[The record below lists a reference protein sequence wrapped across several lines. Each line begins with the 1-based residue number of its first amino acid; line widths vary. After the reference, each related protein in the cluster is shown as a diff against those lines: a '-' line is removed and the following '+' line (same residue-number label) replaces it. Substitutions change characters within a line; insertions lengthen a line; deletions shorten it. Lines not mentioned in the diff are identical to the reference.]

1 MSTEILDELAS
12 APPPAPPA
20 MSAELEAEHGKL
32 SPVTPRRPRRQIAVL
47 AAASLAYAG
56 ALLAILTV
64 RDDLRGLP
72 VPWIL
77 GAGALWFTGFLVPCY
92 LALVPRAGTMMPRWT
107 AAAALAIAAS
117 LAFVILGLSI
127 HPSMPGVSR
136 DYGWAHFFRGHG
148 CLWLG
153 LATALVPV
161 LLGVIFLRGALVVRS
176 RWIAAALG
184 AGGGCLGGLLLHM
197 HCPIADGPHIGLI
210 HGGVVVVAAALT
222 AALAPR
228 ATDRAMRGP
237 DVQPQRR

>member
-1 MSTEILDELAS
+1 VSVDVLDQLAA
-12 APPPAPPA
+12 APPPAPPP
-20 MSAELEAEHGKL
+20 MSAALDKELAQL
-32 SPVTPRRPRRQIAVL
+32 APVAARRPVRQLALL
-47 AAASLAYAG
+47 AAASLVYAG
-56 ALLAILTV
+56 GLLAVLSV
-64 RDDLRGLP
+64 RDDFTGLP
-72 VPWIL
+72 TAWIV
-77 GAGALWFTGFLVPCY
+77 GAGALWLTGFVLPCA
-92 LALVPRAGTMMPRWT
+92 LALVPRRGSMMPRWT
-107 AAAALAIAAS
+107 LAAAVAGLAS
-117 LAFVILGLSI
+117 VAFVILGLAI

-210 HGGVVVVAAALT
+210 HGGVVLVAASLT

-228 ATDRAMRGP
+228 ATDRAMR
-237 DVQPQRR
+237 